1 MTKSAAQTYVPW
13 RDRAFVSIRE
23 VAQIVARS
31 PDWVRNR
38 IGEGRLV
45 GRQLQAGGPV
55 VVTVASL
62 VKFID
67 GVEATASPIRVKT
80 STIYLAVNND
90 P

>member
-1 MTKSAAQTYVPW
+1 MTKTAQTYVPW
-13 RDRAFVSIRE
+13 RDRAFVSVAE
-23 VAQIVARS
+23 TAQIMARS

-38 IGEGRLV
+38 IGEGRLA
-45 GRQLQAGGPV
+45 GRQIQAGGPV

-67 GVEATASPIRVKT
+67 GVEATASPVRVKT

>member
-13 RDRAFVSIRE
+13 RDRAFVSVRE
-23 VAQIVARS
+23 VAQIMARS

-55 VVTVASL
+55 VVTVPS
-62 VKFID
+62 VVNFID
-67 GVEATASPIRVKT
+67 GVEAAPPVRVKMNA
-80 STIYLAVNND
+80 IYLAFSNE

>member
-13 RDRAFVSIRE
+13 RDRAFVSVRE
-23 VAQIVARS
+23 VAQIMARS

-38 IGEGRLV
+38 IGEGRLI
-45 GRQLQAGGPV
+45 GRQIQAGGPV

-62 VKFID
+62 ARFID
-67 GVEATASPIRVKT
+67 GVEAAAPVRVKT
-80 STIYLAVNND
+80 SAIYLAVNND

>member
-13 RDRAFVSIRE
+13 RDRAFVSVRE
-23 VAQIVARS
+23 VAQIMARS

-55 VVTVASL
+55 VVSVPSL
-62 VKFID
+62 ARFID
-67 GVEATASPIRVKT
+67 GIEAAAPVRLKT
-80 STIYLAVNND
+80 TSIYLAVNND

>member
-13 RDRAFVSIRE
+13 RDRAFVSVAE
-23 VAQIVARS
+23 AAQIMARS

-38 IGEGRLV
+38 IGEGRLT
-45 GRQLQAGGPV
+45 GRQIQAGGPV

-62 VKFID
+62 ASFID
-67 GVEATASPIRVKT
+67 GIEAAAPVRLKT
-80 STIYLAVNND
+80 TSIYLAVNND

>member
-1 MTKSAAQTYVPW
+1 MTKSAAQNYVPW
-13 RDRAFVSIRE
+13 RDRAFVSVRE
-23 VAQIVARS
+23 VAQIMARS

-55 VVTVASL
+55 VVTVGSL
-62 VKFID
+62 MHFID
-67 GVEATASPIRVKT
+67 GVEATPPVRVKT
-80 STIYLAVNND
+80 SAIYLAFSNN